1 MDFRLRRE
9 AIALASAALTAG
21 SLGCSG
27 TGDGGTGDPRSEPRA
42 DLYGDG
48 ARISEINGEA
58 TWYDENDTGSVS
70 CDKPADRRVYLTG
83 QVIVALDRYDE
94 TGEGATGNIYVQ
106 DARAPG
112 EAALPY
118 SGMTIFGPAFTP
130 PNLRLFDGDVV
141 DTFGTFLEF
150 LGPTSGPFGNC
161 KTLPEVT
168 GTMSFRFEGALA
180 EPHLLVPSAGDNT
193 RWEPL
198 KSYEAARP
206 WLGMLVKIENV
217 TAAQA
222 PFESNGRYSVDI
234 DVGGGI
240 LQSDIPRISNELYDI
255 KTQGPLIAQGTQFRS
270 VTGVLTYFY
279 GFKIA
284 PRSPDDFE
292 L

>member
-1 MDFRLRRE
+1 MVFRRRRE
-9 AIALASAALTAG
+9 WIALASAALTAG

-27 TGDGGTGDPRSEPRA
+27 TGDGGTGDPRAEPRA

-48 ARISEINGEA
+48 ARLSEINGEA
-58 TWYDENDTGSVS
+58 TWYDENDVGSQS

-112 EAALPY
+112 EVALPY

-130 PNLRLFDGDVV
+130 PNLRLFEGDVV

-150 LGPTSGPFGNC
+150 LGPTSGPFGSC

-180 EPHLLVPSAGDNT
+180 EPHLLVPAAGDNT
-193 RWEPL
+193 RWDPL
-198 KSYEAARP
+198 KSYQAARP
-206 WLGMLVKIENV
+206 WMGMLVKIENV

-222 PFESNGRYSVDI
+222 PFESNGRFNVDI

-240 LQSDIPRISNELYDI
+240 NQSDIPRISNELYDI
-255 KTQGPLIAQGTQFRS
+255 KTRGPVIEQGTQFRS

>member
-1 MDFRLRRE
+1 MVFRRRRE
-9 AIALASAALTAG
+9 WIALASAALSAG

-48 ARISEINGEA
+48 ARLSEINGDA
-58 TWYDENDTGSVS
+58 TWYDENDVGSVS
-70 CDKPADRRVYLTG
+70 CKKPADRRVYLTG

-112 EAALPY
+112 EVAQPY
-118 SGMTIFGPAFTP
+118 SGMTVFGPAFTP
-130 PNLRLFDGDVV
+130 PNLRLFEGDVV

-180 EPHLLVPSAGDNT
+180 EPHLLVPGDGGNA

-198 KSYEAARP
+198 KSYQAARP
-206 WLGMLVKIENV
+206 WMGMLVKIENV
-217 TAAQA
+217 TAARA
-222 PFESNGRYSVDI
+222 PFESNGRYSVDL

-255 KTQGPLIAQGTQFRS
+255 KTRGPEIVQGTQFRS